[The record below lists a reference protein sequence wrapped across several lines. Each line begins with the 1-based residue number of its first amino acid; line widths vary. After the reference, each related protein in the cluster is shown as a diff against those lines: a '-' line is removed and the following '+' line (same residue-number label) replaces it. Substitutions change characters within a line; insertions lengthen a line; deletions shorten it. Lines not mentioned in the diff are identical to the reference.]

1 MVTSLL
7 SARGI
12 RLAGLFLLL
21 LIPICHARADQK
33 RDVWIEVRTTHFLVA
48 SNGNEKD
55 AQRVAEQF
63 ELVRDVFQ
71 TILGFKR
78 VDPPQPIRI
87 LALKNE
93 SSLSKLFPDYWAQK
107 GHTRPAGLFQATQ
120 DANYILVR
128 MDAEGDYRYHILY
141 HEYTHAIV
149 RLNFNYLPPWLN
161 EGFAEVIGNA
171 RFQERTIEIGQPSP
185 EDLQLLSETKLL
197 PLDQLFQVTERSN
210 YYNEQNL
217 ANIFYAESWAL
228 VHYLML
234 DPIRRKGRPLDHYVQ
249 MLSKGLNAL
258 DAAKAAFGD
267 LGQLQADLQKYV
279 TQLSFYEIKVK
290 PEAQTAS
297 VQMQTRVMQW
307 GEVEALEGEVEFAR
321 GKTDLA
327 VPLLEAAVKDDPQ
340 LASPFV
346 TLGMARLAAGDRD
359 AAMDNF
365 GKAISLDTANYLAY
379 FYRATLSMSPNLMAG
394 DNSQVVSDL
403 EKTVALSPQFAPA
416 YSLLAVIYERQP
428 ETRDKALASAQEAA
442 QLDPGNFTYQIN
454 LGFLLANRDRLEEAR
469 ALAQRLDVA
478 AKNDNERD
486 AVQNLDATIARRAA
500 YDQRIKNSP
509 ALQSDTAQNGAQAPG
524 GDVQLHYRESDAPTT
539 SDAAQPLQNT
549 GAFAIGIVAST
560 QCTGSEML
568 LELNVLGLHF
578 RYHSADTSKILF
590 LDAQGNPA
598 NARPGCSTLRGQR
611 IKLGYQPLQGKDWDG
626 EVLTIRQVK

>member
-1 MVTSLL
+1 
-7 SARGI
+7 
-12 RLAGLFLLL
+12 
-21 LIPICHARADQK
+21 
-33 RDVWIEVRTTHFLVA
+33 
-48 SNGNEKD
+48 
-55 AQRVAEQF
+55 
-63 ELVRDVFQ
+63 
-71 TILGFKR
+71 
-78 VDPPQPIRI
+78 
-87 LALKNE
+87 
-93 SSLSKLFPDYWAQK
+93 
-107 GHTRPAGLFQATQ
+107 
-120 DANYILVR
+120 
-128 MDAEGDYRYHILY
+128 
-141 HEYTHAIV
+141 
-149 RLNFNYLPPWLN
+149 
-161 EGFAEVIGNA
+161 
-171 RFQERTIEIGQPSP
+171 
-185 EDLQLLSETKLL
+185 
-197 PLDQLFQVTERSN
+197 
-210 YYNEQNL
+210 
-217 ANIFYAESWAL
+217 
-228 VHYLML
+228 
-234 DPIRRKGRPLDHYVQ
+234 